1 MVLLLIARL
10 LIRIVEIVARKVF
23 VGNPVLMVLVA
34 MMVYQVKMDQRDKRA
49 AVVLV
54 AVMVCLVNPDLKG
67 ILVRLV

>member
-23 VGNPVLMVLVA
+23 VENPVLMVLVA